1 LPGLTESEQLIP
13 DQDFLV
19 GMKFTVNDGT
29 AKSMRCYIIAFDL
42 PGAASKEQSA
52 SAAAKLRRG
61 IADDGLGHGFDN
73 SVGEGCYRGIPLK
86 FTSDQIA
93 ELISRPGVPARRISY
108 LMGHAEWKNDAGAD
122 FHTDACMWM
131 ESPKT
136 NIVAHPG
143 WHDCAF

>member
-1 LPGLTESEQLIP
+1 
-13 DQDFLV
+13 
-19 GMKFTVNDGT
+19 MKFTVNDGT

-93 ELISRPGVPARRISY
+93 ELISPPGVPARRISY